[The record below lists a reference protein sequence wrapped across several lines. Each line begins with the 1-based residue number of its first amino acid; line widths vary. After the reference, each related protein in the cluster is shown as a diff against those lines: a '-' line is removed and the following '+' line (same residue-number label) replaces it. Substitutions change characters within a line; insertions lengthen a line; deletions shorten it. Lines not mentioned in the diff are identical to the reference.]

1 MKCHPGFYTFIYKN
15 GRIVCHGNSP
25 NHLRNGRIHEIQS
38 KFALIF
44 RPPLGKKQQ
53 KHHKTGFFQT
63 WSTKKR
69 MLEQKSL
76 SVRLNRHGRPARD
89 IEKQPNLS
97 CLPKLQ
103 NTLLKKQVFFLNSDK
118 SLANM

>member
-1 MKCHPGFYTFIYKN
+1 MKGHLVFYSFIHKN
-15 GRIVCHGNSP
+15 GHIVRQ
-25 NHLRNGRIHEIQS
+25 RNGPDHLHNGCIHEIQS

-63 WSTKKR
+63 WSTEKR
-69 MLEQKSL
+69 MLKQKSL